1 MLEKRFDEAWP
12 MMFGNQGRSDFPSQV
27 IKIIGN
33 EVGQITVLGMAPAV
47 VDHIEIGGIGR

>member
-1 MLEKRFDEAWP
+1 

-33 EVGQITVLGMAPAV
+33 EKPF
-47 VDHIEIGGIGR
+47 